1 MIPFEDQV
9 HNKSEDSTQ
18 ESYVQAGQGDGI
30 PYHDP
35 VISNSIGSLAGGA
48 PIQIE
53 VHMAPEI
60 NIQASGTENAQGIA
74 EEVLGRLMGMVDELG
89 GEMASRLMDVFSNMP
104 MEEV

>member
-1 MIPFEDQV
+1 
-9 HNKSEDSTQ
+9 
-18 ESYVQAGQGDGI
+18 
-30 PYHDP
+30 
-35 VISNSIGSLAGGA
+35 
-48 PIQIE
+48 
-53 VHMAPEI
+53 MAPEI